1 MTSQPS
7 DRHKH
12 LLIPCSASGDDLPQ
26 QAVQLAERLLRTAR
40 QAQTSAEQEQ
50 AARLAR
56 MMADPAGKELTIAL
70 VDQAFRSHHP
80 DRIAD
85 QLRHLLHVYG
95 TPHYMDWWERV
106 ALVLGSA
113 MSHYLPNLV
122 VPPVIARLRQET
134 RAVILPGEEGDLR
147 RYLQQRRQ
155 DGTRLNLNQLGEAIL
170 GEGEAQ
176 RRMQA
181 YLDLLARDDVE
192 YISVKVSS
200 VFSQLNLVA
209 FDATRERVKARLRL
223 LYRQA
228 MTHHYAHPNGR
239 VTPKFVNL
247 DMEAYTDLY
256 LTVAAFTE
264 VLDEPEFLALRAGI
278 VLQAY
283 LPEAFSIQQDLTTW
297 AIARCARGGAPIKLR
312 LVKGANLA
320 MEQVEAALHGWSQ
333 APYTTKLE
341 TDANFKR
348 LVAYGCQPEHA
359 RAVRLGVASH
369 NLFDVA
375 YGLLLRQQYGV
386 EN

>member
-1 MTSQPS
+1 MHSQPDLPRS
-7 DRHKH
+7 
-12 LLIPCSASGDDLPQ
+12 SSGDDLAQ
-26 QAVQLAERLLRTAR
+26 QAVALAERLLHTAR
-40 QAQTSAEQEQ
+40 QEQTSAEQEQ

-155 DGTRLNLNQLGEAIL
+155 DGMRLNLNQLGEAIL

-181 YLDLLARDDVE
+181 YLD
-192 YISVKVSS
+192 
-200 VFSQLNLVA
+200 F
-209 FDATRERVKARLRL
+209 LRP
-223 LYRQA
+223 R
-228 MTHHYAHPNGR
+228 
-239 VTPKFVNL
+239 
-247 DMEAYTDLY
+247 
-256 LTVAAFTE
+256 
-264 VLDEPEFLALRAGI
+264 
-278 VLQAY
+278 
-283 LPEAFSIQQDLTTW
+283 
-297 AIARCARGGAPIKLR
+297 
-312 LVKGANLA
+312 
-320 MEQVEAALHGWSQ
+320 
-333 APYTTKLE
+333 
-341 TDANFKR
+341 
-348 LVAYGCQPEHA
+348 
-359 RAVRLGVASH
+359 
-369 NLFDVA
+369 
-375 YGLLLRQQYGV
+375 
-386 EN
+386 